1 MRADEWSW
9 LAIFLVCTLAV
20 AALASAFTAS
30 SVNTWYRQLR
40 KPAFNPPAWIFAPV
54 WTTLY
59 LMMALSA
66 WLVWRNAG
74 WTAGR
79 MALTLFFAQLCLN
92 GLWSALFFGLQRPGL
107 AVVEILVLF
116 VAVISTAIAFLPISK
131 LAFWFL
137 VPYAAWV
144 AFASL
149 LNFELWRLNRARFV
163 S

>member
-1 MRADEWSW
+1 MRAGDWFW
-9 LAIFLVCTLAV
+9 LLIFMGCTFAV
-20 AALASAFTAS
+20 AASASAFTSS

-59 LMMALSA
+59 LMMGLSA

-74 WTAGR
+74 WTQGR
-79 MALTLFFAQLCLN
+79 MALTLFLVQLCLN
-92 GLWSALFFGLQRPGL
+92 GLWSALFFKLRRPGL
-107 AVVEILVLF
+107 ALFEIAILIAA
-116 VAVISTAIAFLPISK
+116 VALTAVAFLPISK

-137 VPYAAWV
+137 VPYLGWL

-149 LNFELWRLNRARFV
+149 LNLEIWRLNR
-163 S
+163 